1 MIRWIAGAGGADRGV
16 AGVDSAGR
24 VAAGA
29 DGTGR
34 VAAGADG
41 VGTLTSAA
49 NSESS
54 ASVSDRAGRIRERYG
69 RWARLYD
76 WFARATASVGGVRRD
91 CVAALDLD
99 LGDTVVEFG
108 CGPGVNIPTLRD
120 AVGPTGRVVGV
131 DITGRMLGRA
141 RALIERRGWENVSLV
156 QGDATTPPIEAADG
170 VLATF
175 VTSLFPDAYGVV
187 DGWCDLTDTVVIA
200 NFVPR
205 GSRPAN
211 AALWGF
217 TRLNARL
224 FDVSGRDALAQ
235 LDNRTAAS
243 RRALDDR
250 MDRVETARHVFGT
263 IAITA
268 GCRAP

>member
-1 MIRWIAGAGGADRGV
+1 VSPKPTA
-16 AGVDSAGR
+16 SAP
-24 VAAGA
+24 
-29 DGTGR
+29 
-34 VAAGADG
+34 
-41 VGTLTSAA
+41 
-49 NSESS
+49 
-54 ASVSDRAGRIRERYG
+54 DRAGRIRERYG

-99 LGDTVVEFG
+99 PGDTVVEFG
-108 CGPGVNIPTLRD
+108 CGPGVNVPTLRD

-131 DITGRMLGRA
+131 DITRQMLGRA
-141 RALIERRGWENVSLV
+141 EALVERRGWENVSLV
-156 QGDATTPPIEAADG
+156 QSDATTPPIAGADG

-175 VTSLFPDAYGVV
+175 VTSLFPDAYRVV
-187 DGWCDLTDTVVIA
+187 SGWCDLTDTVVIA

-217 TRLNARL
+217 ARLNARL
-224 FDVSGRDALAQ
+224 FDVSNRDALAQ
-235 LDNRTAAS
+235 LDDRTAAS

-250 MDRVETARHVFGT
+250 MDRVETARRVFGT

-268 GCRAP
+268 GSRAP